1 MNPPINPQDLL
12 PEVILGIATPEEVQ
26 LVQAALQ
33 QSAALRAEY
42 AALERSLAGLG
53 ATELVEPPPALKVRI
68 LEAARAMPVAK
79 TRPSPQATHRA
90 PRRRGLMPLLG
101 ALGTALA
108 AVAVL
113 FFGVWQAPSTG
124 INATTV
130 ASLPDGGVVYGNSG
144 AMSRTAPVVL
154 VRSGGE
160 KIPVRFSAAKEC
172 NFTATVVS
180 DGLVYLLDSAND
192 TVFIVEAATGVL
204 VDRWL
209 VPANASSLDV
219 VGNTVMVRAK
229 DIAVVFRRNQSG
241 QKSMVEARLSS
252 QGTLHREAA
261 VIDGDT
267 LYTTDQDKGVV
278 QVLSSLTGQKLGEL
292 TAPEKP
298 VSLAVRG
305 GLWVLDAS
313 GALYK
318 LALPSGA
325 VQVQVPLEGT
335 PQLLRLTDQYAF
347 VADKEGY
354 VSVVDLAKQVVSARK
369 RLQNP
374 AMSLSVMPDGHI
386 ALALEKRGIVVVDSK
401 LEVLR
406 TIY

>member
-1 MNPPINPQDLL
+1 MNPQELL
-12 PEVILGIATPEEVQ
+12 SQVILGTATGEEAAVVQ
-26 LVQAALQ
+26 RALAQ
-33 QSAALRAEY
+33 DPALRAEY
-42 AALERSLAGLG
+42 AQLERVLAGLG
-53 ATELVEPPPALKVRI
+53 ASELVAPPPALKQRI
-68 LEAARAMPVAK
+68 LDAARATTNHGAAPV
-79 TRPSPQATHRA
+79 RPSPSAKRRL
-90 PRRRGLMPLLG
+90 PLRRGLPWLLG
-101 ALGTALA
+101 AGATALTALA
-108 AVAVL
+108 VL
-113 FFGVWQAPSTG
+113 LFGVWQAAPS

-144 AMSRTAPVVL
+144 AVSRSVPVVL
-154 VRSGGE
+154 VRASGE
-160 KIPVRFSAAKEC
+160 KIPVRFSADKEC
-172 NFTATVVS
+172 QFTAAVSS
-180 DGLVYLLDSAND
+180 DGLTYLLDSANN
-192 TVFIVEAATGVL
+192 TVFIVEEKTGAL

-219 VGNTVMVRAK
+219 VGNTVMVRSK

-252 QGTLHREAA
+252 QGTLHPEAA
-261 VIDGDT
+261 VIDGDR
-267 LYTTDQDKGVV
+267 LYTTDQTQGVV

-292 TAPEKP
+292 TAPKKP
-298 VSLAVRG
+298 VSLAVRD
-305 GLWVLDAS
+305 GLWVLDAA

-325 VQVQVPLEGT
+325 VQFQVALEGT

-354 VSVVDLAKQVVSARK
+354 ISVVDLKNRRVSARK

-386 ALALEKRGIVVVDSK
+386 ALALEKRGIVVVDNK
-401 LEVLR
+401 LEVQR